1 MLAGFLLLQFPLQL
15 AAVAP
20 RTGPGPRVAPRI
32 VLRASS
38 QAIQSSSA
46 TAPPQQAY
54 TLPPDK
60 LAKAIALGRIRNILG
75 LVGSLWGLAVLWL
88 LLATRA
94 AAGLEVWARRVCRQ
108 RWLQGLLFFAVFLV
122 ITTLADLPL
131 DIYAHSVSLRYG
143 ISVAGWGTWLGDLA
157 KGLGLSLIFGPP
169 ILLFFNW
176 IVRRWPRRYWL
187 AAWAVTLPLLI
198 LSAFAEPLFE
208 PIFDQYEPLAKN
220 HPALVAELEKVVAR
234 TGTNIPPDRMFLMKA
249 SAKSNGLNAWVSGI
263 GATKRIVV
271 WDTMADR
278 LPEDEIL
285 FLCGHETGHYVL
297 RHIPK
302 GLAITAVALF
312 FVYGA
317 CAGIAAWLARRFAAR
332 WRLISQDFSPGIQ
345 MSAESMRALAPEVC
359 ASGDSPAIASFSA
372 DRAAPLST
380 RAGFIVLLFT
390 ISVAGFVLAPID
402 NTISRH
408 YEHEADVYGQEAIH
422 GIVPDPRKTAIAAF
436 NALGEAWLD
445 DPNPSPFI
453 EFWTY
458 NHPATQTRANFAA
471 HYDPWANGGHGQ
483 FFDK

>member
-1 MLAGFLLLQFPLQL
+1 MKFARCAILAGCLLLQFPLQL

-20 RTGPGPRVAPRI
+20 RIGPGPHVAPRI

-38 QAIQSSSA
+38 QPTQASPPSPTS
-46 TAPPQQAY
+46 PPQQAY
-54 TLPPDK
+54 SLPPDK

-75 LVGSLWGLAVLWL
+75 LVGALWGLAVLWL

-94 AAGLEVWARRVCRQ
+94 AAGLESWALRVSRRP
-108 RWLQGLLFFAVFLV
+108 WLQGLLFFAVFLV
-122 ITTLADLPL
+122 IATLADLPL
-131 DIYAHSVSLRYG
+131 DIYAHHVSRCYG
-143 ISVAGWGTWLGDLA
+143 ISVAGWGSWLGDLA
-157 KGLGLSLIFGPP
+157 KGLGLSVLFGPP
-169 ILLFFNW
+169 LLLFFNW

-187 AAWAVTLPLLI
+187 GAWVVTLPLLV

-208 PIFDQYEPLAKN
+208 PIFNQYEPLAKT
-220 HPALVAELEKVVAR
+220 HPALVADLEKVVAR
-234 TGTNIPPDRMFLMKA
+234 TATNIPPDRMFLMKA
-249 SAKSNGLNAWVSGI
+249 SAKSNGLNAYVSGL

-278 LPEDEIL
+278 LPNDEIL

-297 RHIPK
+297 HHLPK

-312 FVYGA
+312 FVYWA
-317 CAGIAAWLARRFAAR
+317 CAGIAAGLARRFAAR
-332 WRLISQDFSPGIQ
+332 W
-345 MSAESMRALAPEVC
+345 ALNAGAP
-359 ASGDSPAIASFSA
+359 SIAFSA
-372 DRAAPLST
+372 MGGNKDINGREASIAPLST

-390 ISVAGFVLAPID
+390 LSVAGFVLAPLD

-422 GIVPDPRKTAIAAF
+422 GIVPDPQKTAIAAF
-436 NALGEAWLD
+436 NALGQAWLD

-458 NHPATQTRANFAA
+458 DHPSTQTRANFAA
-471 HYDPWANGGHGQ
+471 RYDPWLNGGQGQ
-483 FFDK
+483 FFAK